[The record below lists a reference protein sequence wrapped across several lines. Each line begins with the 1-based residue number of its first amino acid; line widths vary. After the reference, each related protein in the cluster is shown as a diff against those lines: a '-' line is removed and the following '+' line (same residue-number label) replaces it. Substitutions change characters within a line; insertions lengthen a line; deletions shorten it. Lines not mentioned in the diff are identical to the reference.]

1 MTSATQISNQLVS
14 VVIPAYNAERWIKEA
29 LSSVLSQT
37 YRDLKIIVIDDGCTD
52 GTANVFRVGYIPIG
66 AHSALYLE
74 SSEVLSRSE

>member
-37 YRDLKIIVIDDGCTD
+37 YRD
-52 GTANVFRVGYIPIG
+52 
-66 AHSALYLE
+66 
-74 SSEVLSRSE
+74 

>member
-52 GTANVFRVGYIPIG
+52 GTANV
-66 AHSALYLE
+66 LE
-74 SSEVLSRSE
+74 LDIFPSGRILRFI